1 MSGKNDA
8 IFCIFC
14 KNRVPIA
21 EFADHEKLELHQNT
35 IKAKLGDM
43 SIGSMMCKAC
53 MVPVNSEVIWN
64 SHSKGRNHKKQV
76 NFLNKVGKTE
86 EYERPFSLIEFDK
99 DSSDPVSDKMFSVV
113 PDLFAPIIEDAAKNE
128 SPIHKETLLSDNTS
142 SVQNTGVFTESSEKS
157 ADISEDAPT
166 NVLDTNSVIEPN
178 EGSKESKDV
187 LDSFDRSHNNRGQNA
202 VRKDKPL
209 ISDRR
214 LEAKRRNKP
223 PMFLQEDRGMQPR
236 RGRDMGHHRAEERI
250 RRERE
255 EPKYYRERERE
266 EREPM
271 YKEREDRRNR
281 SRERER
287 KRKSKWGGT
296 EKKISKSDYEK
307 IADEF
312 LNSCES
318 KDEDMK
324 NPEVEAG
331 SAVVKVST
339 AAPTTMPPFPPPP
352 LFPPPSAMFP
362 NIDPYAGVQPAF
374 NPPSFMG
381 MPPMHRMPFP
391 PPPPHMFPMP
401 PPGLPMPPSSL
412 PMPPSSFPQPP
423 AGPMPSTSM
432 PITLSKPLPPPDAL
446 PESPKAAS
454 DLEDEVDYPEPEEI
468 VDRGHIDNTPKPSV
482 PFFIEQSDVEIFIPE
497 FFADRYS
504 EHPHKGVVKADPDV
518 ALFEMIEKEK
528 RANEPIPESIHL
540 KMSAKPIL
548 VLNEDVKPFNPDV
561 YESLKGRV
569 LPIIKPNQKFVVIG
583 SNCLKV
589 TGPDHFV
596 CDLCQV
602 QFNDA
607 SKIEHLLSKPHLL
620 NILWNWDPDSA
631 QIIKDI
637 ESLNKN
643 LFDKKVM
650 EAANE
655 IQKKEIKLLSEHQL
669 RIRARILDENVD
681 DQNKHFIKNE
691 VFDPANFPDHDF
703 SYLNQEK
710 EEESEDDE
718 DDDDILP
725 DDPNKPNKMKILESG
740 IMNMLKSTDKSQ
752 VVSDEDTALAAL
764 GICKSL
770 MQKMGGRFKKCKH
783 MPSEE
788 TVEKLKKVKHFF
800 NNLLIIQQ
808 ILDVYP
814 STALKENSS
823 SALSGKEPIPSKVV
837 VPLPAAFTQP
847 AAFADYNAMAGFQNH
862 NSSPSTSVTSDPR
875 RSKQADTGYSL
886 YSTSVD
892 QAGIEWYRQNK
903 LT

>member
-1 MSGKNDA
+1 
-8 IFCIFC
+8 
-14 KNRVPIA
+14 
-21 EFADHEKLELHQNT
+21 
-35 IKAKLGDM
+35 
-43 SIGSMMCKAC
+43 
-53 MVPVNSEVIWN
+53 
-64 SHSKGRNHKKQV
+64 
-76 NFLNKVGKTE
+76 
-86 EYERPFSLIEFDK
+86 
-99 DSSDPVSDKMFSVV
+99 MFSVV

-142 SVQNTGVFTESSEKS
+142 SVKNTGVFTESSEKS

-583 SNCLKV
+583 KYPKNCMATNTRNVL
-589 TGPDHFV
+589 
-596 CDLCQV
+596 
-602 QFNDA
+602 
-607 SKIEHLLSKPHLL
+607 
-620 NILWNWDPDSA
+620 IL
-631 QIIKDI
+631 
-637 ESLNKN
+637 
-643 LFDKKVM
+643 F
-650 EAANE
+650 
-655 IQKKEIKLLSEHQL
+655 
-669 RIRARILDENVD
+669 
-681 DQNKHFIKNE
+681 
-691 VFDPANFPDHDF
+691 
-703 SYLNQEK
+703 
-710 EEESEDDE
+710 
-718 DDDDILP
+718 
-725 DDPNKPNKMKILESG
+725 
-740 IMNMLKSTDKSQ
+740 
-752 VVSDEDTALAAL
+752 
-764 GICKSL
+764 
-770 MQKMGGRFKKCKH
+770 FKC
-783 MPSEE
+783 
-788 TVEKLKKVKHFF
+788 
-800 NNLLIIQQ
+800 
-808 ILDVYP
+808 
-814 STALKENSS
+814 
-823 SALSGKEPIPSKVV
+823 
-837 VPLPAAFTQP
+837 VP
-847 AAFADYNAMAGFQNH
+847 
-862 NSSPSTSVTSDPR
+862 V
-875 RSKQADTGYSL
+875 
-886 YSTSVD
+886 
-892 QAGIEWYRQNK
+892 I
-903 LT
+903 

>member
-1 MSGKNDA
+1 MSRNK
-8 IFCIFC
+8 IFRQFKDC
-14 KNRVPIA
+14 V
-21 EFADHEKLELHQNT
+21 
-35 IKAKLGDM
+35 
-43 SIGSMMCKAC
+43 
-53 MVPVNSEVIWN
+53 VN
-64 SHSKGRNHKKQV
+64 
-76 NFLNKVGKTE
+76 
-86 EYERPFSLIEFDK
+86 
-99 DSSDPVSDKMFSVV
+99 
-113 PDLFAPIIEDAAKNE
+113 
-128 SPIHKETLLSDNTS
+128 IH
-142 SVQNTGVFTESSEKS
+142 F
-157 ADISEDAPT
+157 ISE
-166 NVLDTNSVIEPN
+166 L
-178 EGSKESKDV
+178 
-187 LDSFDRSHNNRGQNA
+187 F
-202 VRKDKPL
+202 
-209 ISDRR
+209 
-214 LEAKRRNKP
+214 
-223 PMFLQEDRGMQPR
+223 
-236 RGRDMGHHRAEERI
+236 
-250 RRERE
+250 
-255 EPKYYRERERE
+255 
-266 EREPM
+266 
-271 YKEREDRRNR
+271 
-281 SRERER
+281 
-287 KRKSKWGGT
+287 
-296 EKKISKSDYEK
+296 
-307 IADEF
+307 
-312 LNSCES
+312 
-318 KDEDMK
+318 
-324 NPEVEAG
+324 
-331 SAVVKVST
+331 SA
-339 AAPTTMPPFPPPP
+339 
-352 LFPPPSAMFP
+352 
-362 NIDPYAGVQPAF
+362 
-374 NPPSFMG
+374 
-381 MPPMHRMPFP
+381 
-391 PPPPHMFPMP
+391 
-401 PPGLPMPPSSL
+401 
-412 PMPPSSFPQPP
+412 
-423 AGPMPSTSM
+423 
-432 PITLSKPLPPPDAL
+432 
-446 PESPKAAS
+446 
-454 DLEDEVDYPEPEEI
+454 
-468 VDRGHIDNTPKPSV
+468 
-482 PFFIEQSDVEIFIPE
+482 
-497 FFADRYS
+497 
-504 EHPHKGVVKADPDV
+504 
-518 ALFEMIEKEK
+518 
-528 RANEPIPESIHL
+528 
-540 KMSAKPIL
+540 
-548 VLNEDVKPFNPDV
+548 
-561 YESLKGRV
+561 
-569 LPIIKPNQKFVVIG
+569 
-583 SNCLKV
+583 
-589 TGPDHFV
+589 
-596 CDLCQV
+596 
-602 QFNDA
+602 
-607 SKIEHLLSKPHLL
+607 KPHLL